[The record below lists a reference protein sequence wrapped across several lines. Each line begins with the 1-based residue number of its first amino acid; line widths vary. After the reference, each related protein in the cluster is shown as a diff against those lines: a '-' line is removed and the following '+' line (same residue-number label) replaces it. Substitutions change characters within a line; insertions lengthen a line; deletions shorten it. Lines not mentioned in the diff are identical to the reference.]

1 MCPPEISWDCLMS
14 DSMGKASSIF
24 SNCSQ
29 LVLNSFTGTC
39 LNNQPKTLYG
49 DPVCGN
55 GFVEEGE
62 ECDCGTEEVSG
73 RRERSVTVG
82 LRR

>member
-1 MCPPEISWDCLMS
+1 MCPPDESVDCLMS
-14 DSMGKASSIF
+14 SSMGKAVWRF

-29 LVLNSFTGTC
+29 LVLDSFNGNC
-39 LNNQPKTLYG
+39 LNNQPKSLYG

-62 ECDCGTEEVSG
+62 ECDCGTEEVI
-73 RRERSVTVG
+73 VVG
-82 LRR
+82 YT